1 MNPAM
6 MNPDS
11 ERRARL
17 GTPRARHLAPS
28 TSACPLPAVMKAAQK
43 MMSNMSPEYMNR
55 MMEVG
60 WPARSRARRRLP
72 SHTRGAEA
80 AARPDNR
87 RAPW

>member
-43 MMSNMSPEYMNR
+43 MMSNMSPEDMNR

-60 WPARSRARRRLP
+60 GLP
-72 SHTRGAEA
+72 CREARGAEA
-80 AARPDNR
+80 AEHPDGPTR
-87 RAPW
+87 TAASREA